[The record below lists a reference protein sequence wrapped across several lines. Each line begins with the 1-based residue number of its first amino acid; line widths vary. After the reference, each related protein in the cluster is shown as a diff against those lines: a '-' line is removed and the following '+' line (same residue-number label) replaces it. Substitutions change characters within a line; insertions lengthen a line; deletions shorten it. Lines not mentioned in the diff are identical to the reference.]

1 MNQEIK
7 IKIDD
12 IQIQIN
18 TGLRIDDRKEISNQV
33 NGNYENKNFGKV
45 LSTRF
50 NKAQI
55 DVIDRTSIEDILDKV
70 KAELIKILE
79 Q

>member
-1 MNQEIK
+1 MK
-7 IKIDD
+7 KVKIDD

-18 TGLRIDDRKEISNQV
+18 TGLRVDDWKEISNQV
-33 NGNYENKNFGKV
+33 NGKYKNKNFGKV
-45 LSTRF
+45 LSTSF

-55 DVIDRTSIEDILDKV
+55 DVIERTSIEDILDKV
-70 KAELIKILE
+70 KTELIKILE